1 MNPWPGIALCV
12 VAAVVLWFWFA
23 RAQRGDEE
31 RRLKSAAGAEAAERL
46 IRYELSKSPGLSR
59 PEAARRARE
68 RLEADRLR

>member
-31 RRLKSAAGAEAAERL
+31 RRLKSAAGADAAERL